1 MRAMI
6 IAALTGLLLV
16 ACGQPA
22 SDQAADTAGEAAA
35 VTIEDFVYEPETLEV
50 TVGTEITWTNQDDFA
65 HTVTAGVPD
74 DPDTAA
80 MDGLLGDLGE
90 MNAAGTTF
98 TTSFDEPGTVQY
110 FCRFHPTMQAT
121 VVVSPD

>member
-1 MRAMI
+1 MRAI
-6 IAALTGLLLV
+6 LIAFLTGLLLM

-22 SDQAADTAGEAAA
+22 ADQDPEAAA
-35 VTIEDFVYEPETLEV
+35 ETAAVSIEDFVYEPETLEV

-80 MDGLLGDLGE
+80 LDGVLGDLGE

-98 TTSFDEPGTVQY
+98 TTSFDEPGTVRY

-121 VVVSPD
+121 VVVTD